1 MSVAVSEVVRR
12 NVGSDMSSKR
22 YNVMLLMYADII
34 SQGPECAEY
43 STVHSVANTIEMS
56 LLGNEYMACCSSK
69 LDSTQECSK
78 STVFTC
84 TFVRI

>member
-1 MSVAVSEVVRR
+1 
-12 NVGSDMSSKR
+12 
-22 YNVMLLMYADII
+22 MLLMYADII

-43 STVHSVANTIEMS
+43 STVQSVANKIEMS
-56 LLGNEYMACCSSK
+56 SLGNESNEYMACCSSK